1 MYITKTIMFELA
13 FERLLTKCAAMICY
27 KMFTCDAAFTCP
39 FYESNT

>member
-13 FERLLTKCAAMICY
+13 FGRLLTKCAAMICY